1 MKKLLIAILMTAA
14 LLQSVFADN
23 EQAASRF
30 VEYWNM
36 GEGRDVRNESV
47 FSKDFI
53 DRRGPD
59 GLAMMMNMVYGD
71 NGEISIHSITENRY

>member
-1 MKKLLIAILMTAA
+1 MTAA
-14 LLQSVFADN
+14 LLQPVFADS

-47 FSKDFI
+47 FSQEFI
-53 DRRGPD
+53 ERRGPD
-59 GLAMMMNMVYGD
+59 GLAMIMKMVYGD
-71 NGEISIHSITENRY
+71 NGEISIHSSTVKK